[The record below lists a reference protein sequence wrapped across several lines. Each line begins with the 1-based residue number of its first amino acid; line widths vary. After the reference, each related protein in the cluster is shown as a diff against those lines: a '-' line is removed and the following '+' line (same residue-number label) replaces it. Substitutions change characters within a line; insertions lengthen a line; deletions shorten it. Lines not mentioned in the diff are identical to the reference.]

1 MKLPNGYGSVYK
13 LSGNRRRPWVARKT
27 VGYNDRRQP
36 QYIFVGYYRTRADAL
51 QGLAEYNGY
60 NIEGNPMETSLR
72 SVYQAIEASLGEQ
85 YTIVWKFLAPLHDM
99 SMRDLTLSKM
109 QAVFTR
115 SNRPHG
121 TQVCMKGLLSKCFTY
136 AARHE
141 LIRPEKA
148 EIVRWIEV
156 TEKKKK
162 EIPRSVFTPEEIS
175 ALWELY
181 KTNEYASIPLILIHT
196 GMRIDELL
204 SMRSE
209 DVTDVFSIRQAKTAS
224 GVRDV
229 PIIEKIKPL
238 VGFWKAKG
246 TPYLITSRRGFPMSY
261 QSLLNNYWSG
271 LTNNHRTH
279 DCRHTCATKLAEAG
293 IDSRIVNAIIGHA
306 GDSLAES
313 VYTHISIEAKREALE
328 KCF

>member
-13 LSGNRRRPWVARKT
+13 LSGNRRRPWAARKT

-36 QYIFVGYYRTRADAL
+36 QYIFIGYYRTRGEAL

-60 NIEGNPMETSLR
+60 NVEGNPSETSLR
-72 SVYQAIEASLGEQ
+72 SVYSAIEDALTEQ
-85 YTIVWKFLAPLHDM
+85 YTLVWKFLAPIHDIPL
-99 SMRDLTLSKM
+99 RDLTLKRV
-109 QAVFTR
+109 QAVFDR
-115 SNRPHG
+115 CEKPHG
-121 TQVCMKGLLSKCFTY
+121 TQVSMKGLLSKCYSY
-136 AARHE
+136 AVRNE
-141 LIRPEKA
+141 LVRPEKS
-148 EIVRWIEV
+148 EIVKWIVV
-156 TEKKKK
+156 TPQKVRT
-162 EIPRSVFTPEEIS
+162 IPRSVFTDKEIKS
-175 ALWELY
+175 LWKLY
-181 KTNEYASIPLILIHT
+181 KTNVYASIPLILIHT
-196 GMRIDELL
+196 GMRVDELL

-209 DVTDVFSIRQAKTAS
+209 DVTDVFRVRQAKTAA
-224 GVRDV
+224 GVREIPV
-229 PIIEKIKPL
+229 IEKIKPL
-238 VGFWKAKG
+238 VDFWKGKG

-271 LTNNHRTH
+271 LTKNHRTH
-279 DCRHTCATKLAEAG
+279 DCRHTCATRLAEAG